1 MIKQLKKL
9 MTEYNFENFDD
20 YEFELLCRDLLNE
33 VQRIDIKSNHGL
45 NYKHILSFSSFKRGK
60 DEGIDLY
67 FEKEDI
73 KVVGQV
79 KLSRGK
85 FSDLF
90 AAIKKKVNGNNELTK
105 VLKLNPSKYIF
116 MTSVPLSLANKKTLI
131 DYFNPYILSVHDIF
145 GKEDINALLA
155 RFNHIEKRYV
165 KLYFSNPLVLERL
178 LNQATI
184 KGSEF
189 TKEEIEFQLRYFVQ
203 TTNFPKALSILDRQ
217 NLLII
222 KGLPGVGKTTLAKM
236 LSLYYIEKGYSFIEV
251 FELDSEIERLI
262 DANDEKCIFYYDDFL
277 GSNSLIISDALKNEG
292 RLKRLLR
299 RIAQKSNKALIMTTR
314 TNILKQAEFN
324 SENLSRVF
332 KVISKYE
339 VEIAGLTLYEKR
351 RILETHIKKNKLDIK
366 IFKNDS
372 LFEKIVNH
380 LNFSPRLIEYITDKS
395 NFTHQKDNYHSFVL
409 SSLKSPSEIWSY
421 AYNFQISY
429 VDKIFLN
436 HLFLFGSLC
445 SEVRFKNSFES
456 RLKYEVENNNYS
468 ITSREFKEAATIMDG
483 TFITIKSRY
492 YNEEFERDIEF
503 VNPSIVDFLLKEIR
517 ENTTFICG
525 SISDFSDSEIILK
538 RFNHSNKEL
547 LKLFS
552 IDKLSHILL
561 KRERIILFEGD
572 NEKIKYLRILA
583 DYFPIS
589 EITNCFYEEI
599 KQILNTEIDYEIIDN
614 YSEFLTLFRE
624 SNVVESYIKTKG
636 EETITSLLHH
646 IDYIS
651 EIDNILELFKLFKL
665 NLNSYIENIVNKDV
679 LFHSLTRVFKEAI
692 EQYIYEQE
700 NILDY
705 TDVDYLRQNIHEIY
719 GSYERT
725 IPGLDILIAW
735 ILDDYDWEHLI
746 NYHKFKN
753 YGISEFEND

>member
-1 MIKQLKKL
+1 MI
-9 MTEYNFENFDD
+9 EYNFENFDD

-33 VQRIDIKSNHGL
+33 VQRIDVKSNHGID
-45 NYKHILSFSSFKRGK
+45 YEHILSFSSFKRGK

-67 FEKEDI
+67 FEKENI

-90 AAIKKKVNGNNELTK
+90 SSIKKDVNGKNELSK
-105 VLKLNPSKYIF
+105 VKKLNPSKYIF
-116 MTSVPLSLANKKTLI
+116 MTSLPLSLANKKVLME
-131 DYFNPYILSVHDIF
+131 YFNPYILSVNDIF
-145 GKEDINALLA
+145 GKEDLNSLLV

-165 KLYFSNPLVLERL
+165 KLYFTNPLVLERL

-189 TKEEIEFQLRYFVQ
+189 TKEDIESQLRYFVQ
-203 TTNFPKALSILDRQ
+203 TTNFPKALSILDKQ

-222 KGLPGVGKTTLAKM
+222 KGLPGVGKTTLAKL
-236 LSLYYIEKGYSFIEV
+236 LSLYYIEKGYSFIEI

-262 DANDEKCIFYYDDFL
+262 DENDKKCIFYYDDFL

-324 SENLSRVF
+324 SEKLSRVF

-339 VEIAGLTLYEKR
+339 VEIASLTLYEKS
-351 RILETHIKKNKLDIK
+351 RILETHIEKNKLDIK
-366 IFKNDS
+366 IFDNNS

-380 LNFSPRLIEYITDKS
+380 SNFSPRLIEYITDKT
-395 NFTHQKDNYHSFVL
+395 NFINQENNYYTFVL

-429 VDKIFLN
+429 IDKIFLN
-436 HLFLFGSLC
+436 HLFLFGNSC
-445 SEVRFKNSFES
+445 SEFRFKNSFEK

-468 ITSREFKEAATIMDG
+468 ITTREFKESTTTMDG
-483 TFITIKSRY
+483 TFITIKSKY
-492 YNEEFERDIEF
+492 YNEKFERDIEF

-517 ENTTFICG
+517 ENTTFICD
-525 SISDFSDSEIILK
+525 SISDFNDGEIILK

-547 LKLFS
+547 LKLFT
-552 IDKLSHILL
+552 IDELSQILL
-561 KRERIILFEGD
+561 IREHIILFEEAND
-572 NEKIKYLRILA
+572 KITYLKTLSN
-583 DYFPIS
+583 YFPIS
-589 EITNCFYEEI
+589 KITNCFYEEI
-599 KQILNTEIDYEIIDN
+599 KLILNTEIDNKIIDN
-614 YSEFLTLFRE
+614 YIEFLTLFRE
-624 SNVVESYIKTKG
+624 SKLVKSYIKTEG
-636 EETITSLLHH
+636 EKIITSLLNY

-651 EIDNILELFKLFKL
+651 ELDNILELFRLIKLDL
-665 NLNSYIENIVNKDV
+665 DSYIKNTLNREV
-679 LFHSLTRVFKEAI
+679 LFNSLARVFEEAI

-705 TDVDYLRQNIHEIY
+705 TDVDYLRQNIHEMY
-719 GSYERT
+719 DSYERA
-725 IPGLDILIAW
+725 IPGFDILITR
-735 ILDDYDWEHLI
+735 ILDDYDWGHLF

-753 YGISEFEND
+753 YGISEYEN

>member
-1 MIKQLKKL
+1 

-33 VQRIDIKSNHGL
+33 VQRLDIKSNHGL
-45 NYKHILSFSSFKRGK
+45 DYKHILSFSSFKRGK
-60 DEGIDLY
+60 DEGVDLY
-67 FEKEDI
+67 FVDEKDNV

-79 KLSRGK
+79 KLSRGR

-90 AAIKKKVNGNNELTK
+90 SSVKKKVNGKNELSK
-105 VLKLNPSKYIF
+105 VKKLNPSKYIF
-116 MTSVPLSLANKKTLI
+116 MTSVPLSLANKKTI
-131 DYFNPYILSVHDIF
+131 MEYFNPYILSVNDIF

-189 TKEEIEFQLRYFVQ
+189 TKEEIESQLKYFVQ
-203 TTNFPKALSILDRQ
+203 TTNFPKALSVLDKQ

-222 KGLPGVGKTTLAKM
+222 KGLPGVGKTTLAKL
-236 LSLYYIEKGYSFIEV
+236 LSLYYIENGYSFIEI

-324 SENLSRVF
+324 SEKLNRVF

-339 VEIAGLTLYEKR
+339 VEIASLTLYEKR
-351 RILETHIKKNKLDIK
+351 RMLETHIEKNKLDIK
-366 IFKNDS
+366 LFESDS
-372 LFEKIVNH
+372 LFEKVINH
-380 LNFSPRLIEYITDKS
+380 SNFSPRLIEYITDAS
-395 NFTHQKDNYHSFVL
+395 NFSHQKNNYQSFVL

-429 VDKIFLN
+429 IDKIFLN
-436 HLFLFGSLC
+436 HLFLFGNSC
-445 SEVRFKNSFES
+445 SEFRFKNSFEG
-456 RLKYEVENNNYS
+456 RLKFEVENNNYT
-468 ITSREFKEAATIMDG
+468 ITSGEFKESTATMDG

-492 YNEEFERDIEF
+492 YNEGFERDIEF

-517 ENTTFICG
+517 ENTNFICG
-525 SISDFSDSEIILK
+525 SISDFNDGEIIMK

-547 LKLFS
+547 LKLFT
-552 IDKLSHILL
+552 IDELSRILL
-561 KRERIILFEGD
+561 KRERIILYEQD
-572 NEKIKYLRILA
+572 NEQIKYLRMLSN
-583 DYFPIS
+583 YFPIS
-589 EITNCFYEEI
+589 RIIECFYEEI
-599 KQILNTEIDYEIIDN
+599 IQILNTEIDYSIIDN
-614 YSEFLTLFRE
+614 YSEFLTLFKE
-624 SNVVESYIKTKG
+624 SSVVESYIKTEG
-636 EETITSLLHH
+636 EVIITSLLNY
-646 IDYIS
+646 INYIS
-651 EIDNILELFKLFKL
+651 EIDNVLELIRLF
-665 NLNSYIENIVNKDV
+665 NFDFDSYIKNIEYREV
-679 LFHSLTRVFKEAI
+679 LFHSLTRVFEEAI
-692 EQYIYEQE
+692 EQYIYEQD

-705 TDVDYLRQNIHEIY
+705 TDVDYLKQNIHEIY
-719 GSYERT
+719 SNYEKA
-725 IPGLDILIAW
+725 IPELYNLITQ
-735 ILDDYDWEHLI
+735 ILDDYNWGHLI

-753 YGISEFEND
+753 YGISEFENN

>member
-1 MIKQLKKL
+1 MI
-9 MTEYNFENFDD
+9 EYNFENFDD

-33 VQRIDIKSNHGL
+33 VQRIDVKSNHGID
-45 NYKHILSFSSFKRGK
+45 YEHILSFSSFKRGK

-67 FEKEDI
+67 FEKENI

-90 AAIKKKVNGNNELTK
+90 SSIKKDVNGKNELSK
-105 VLKLNPSKYIF
+105 VKKLNPSKYIF
-116 MTSVPLSLANKKTLI
+116 MTSLPLSLANKKVLME
-131 DYFNPYILSVHDIF
+131 YFNPYILSVNDIF
-145 GKEDINALLA
+145 GKEDLNSLLV

-165 KLYFSNPLVLERL
+165 KLYFTNPLVLERL

-189 TKEEIEFQLRYFVQ
+189 TKEDIESQLRYFVQ
-203 TTNFPKALSILDRQ
+203 TTNFPKALSILDKQ

-222 KGLPGVGKTTLAKM
+222 KGLPGVGKTTLAKL
-236 LSLYYIEKGYSFIEV
+236 LSLYYIEKGYSFIEI

-262 DANDEKCIFYYDDFL
+262 DENDKKCIFYYDDFL

-324 SENLSRVF
+324 SEKLSRVF

-339 VEIAGLTLYEKR
+339 VEIASLTLYEKS
-351 RILETHIKKNKLDIK
+351 RILETHIEKNKLDIK
-366 IFKNDS
+366 IFDNNS

-380 LNFSPRLIEYITDKS
+380 SNFSPRLIEYITDKS
-395 NFTHQKDNYHSFVL
+395 NFINQENNYYTFVL

-429 VDKIFLN
+429 IDKIFLN
-436 HLFLFGSLC
+436 HLFLFGNSC
-445 SEVRFKNSFES
+445 SEFRFKNSFEK

-468 ITSREFKEAATIMDG
+468 ITTREFKESTTTMDG
-483 TFITIKSRY
+483 TFITIKSKY
-492 YNEEFERDIEF
+492 YNEKFERDIEF

-517 ENTTFICG
+517 ENTTFICD
-525 SISDFSDSEIILK
+525 SISDFNDGEIILK

-547 LKLFS
+547 LKLFT
-552 IDKLSHILL
+552 IDELSQILL
-561 KRERIILFEGD
+561 IREHIILFEEAND
-572 NEKIKYLRILA
+572 KITYLKTLSN
-583 DYFPIS
+583 YFPIS
-589 EITNCFYEEI
+589 KITNCFYEEI
-599 KQILNTEIDYEIIDN
+599 KLILNTEIDNKIIDN
-614 YSEFLTLFRE
+614 YIEFLTLFRE
-624 SNVVESYIKTKG
+624 SKLVKSYIKTEG
-636 EETITSLLHH
+636 EKIITSLLNY

-651 EIDNILELFKLFKL
+651 ELDNILELFRLIKLDL
-665 NLNSYIENIVNKDV
+665 DSYIKNTLNREV
-679 LFHSLTRVFKEAI
+679 LFNSLARVFEEAI

-705 TDVDYLRQNIHEIY
+705 TDVDYLRQNIHEMY
-719 GSYERT
+719 DSYERA
-725 IPGLDILIAW
+725 IPGFDILITR
-735 ILDDYDWEHLI
+735 ILDDYDWGHLF

-753 YGISEFEND
+753 YGISEYEN

>member
-1 MIKQLKKL
+1 

-45 NYKHILSFSSFKRGK
+45 DYKHILSFSSFKRGK
-60 DEGIDLY
+60 DEGVDLY
-67 FEKEDI
+67 FEKENI

-85 FSDLF
+85 FGDLF
-90 AAIKKKVNGNNELTK
+90 AAIKKKVNGKNELTK
-105 VLKLNPSKYIF
+105 VKKLNPSKYIF
-116 MTSVPLSLANKKTLI
+116 MTSVPLSLANKKTLME
-131 DYFNPYILSVHDIF
+131 YFNPYILSVDDIF
-145 GKEDINALLA
+145 GKEDINAFLS
-155 RFNHIEKRYV
+155 RFSHIEKRYV

-189 TKEEIEFQLRYFVQ
+189 TKEEIVSQLRYFVQ
-203 TTNFPKALSILDRQ
+203 TTNFPKSLSILDKQ

-236 LSLYYIEKGYSFIEV
+236 LSLYYIEKGYSFIEI
-251 FELDSEIERLI
+251 FELDNEIERLI

-324 SENLSRVF
+324 SEKLSRVF

-339 VEIAGLTLYEKR
+339 VEIASLTLYEKR
-351 RILETHIKKNKLDIK
+351 RMLTTHIEKNKLDYK
-366 IFKNDS
+366 IFENDL

-380 LNFSPRLIEYITDKS
+380 INFSPRLIEYITDKS
-395 NFTHQKDNYHSFVL
+395 NFLHQKNNYPSFVL

-429 VDKIFLN
+429 VDKLFLN
-436 HLFLFGSLC
+436 HLFLFGNSC
-445 SEVRFKNSFES
+445 SEVRFKKSYVS
-456 RLKYEVENNNYS
+456 RLKYEVDNNNYS
-468 ITSREFKEAATIMDG
+468 ITSREFKESTTTMDG
-483 TFITIKSRY
+483 TFITIKSKF
-492 YNEEFERDIEF
+492 YNEELERDIEF
-503 VNPSIVDFLLKEIR
+503 VNPSIVDFLLKEIK
-517 ENTTFICG
+517 ENTAFICG
-525 SISDFSDSEIILK
+525 SISDFNDSDIILK

-547 LKLFS
+547 LKLFTM
-552 IDKLSHILL
+552 DELSHILL
-561 KRERIILFEGD
+561 KRKSVILFDEEND
-572 NEKIKYLRILA
+572 KIKYLKILSN
-583 DYFPIS
+583 YFPIS
-589 EITNCFYEEI
+589 KITNCFNEEI
-599 KQILNTEIDYEIIDN
+599 KQILNTEIDYTIIDN
-614 YSEFLTLFRE
+614 YSEFLTLFKE
-624 SNVVESYIKTKG
+624 SSVIESYIKTEG
-636 EETITSLLHH
+636 NEIITSLLNY

-651 EIDNILELFKLFKL
+651 EIDNVLEMFKLF
-665 NLNSYIENIVNKDV
+665 NLNFDSYIKNNVNRDV
-679 LFHSLTRVFKEAI
+679 LFQSLTRVFEEAI

-719 GSYERT
+719 CSYERA
-725 IPGLDILIAW
+725 IPGLDVLITR
-735 ILDDYDWEHLI
+735 ILDAYDWGHLI

-753 YGISEFEND
+753 YGISEFENN

>member
-1 MIKQLKKL
+1 MA
-9 MTEYNFENFDD
+9 EYNFENFDD

-33 VQRIDIKSNHGL
+33 VQRTEVKTNHGL
-45 NYKHILSFSSFKRGK
+45 DYKHILSFSSFKRGK

-67 FEKEDI
+67 FENETV

-85 FSDLF
+85 FNDLF
-90 AAIKKKVNGNNELTK
+90 YALKRKTKGKDELSKVR
-105 VLKLNPSKYIF
+105 KLNPSKYIL
-116 MTSVPLSLANKKTLI
+116 MTSVPLSLANKKTLMEHFSPFI
-131 DYFNPYILSVHDIF
+131 ISVSDIF

-155 RFNHIEKRYV
+155 RFNLIEKRYV

-178 LNQATI
+178 MNQATV

-189 TKEEIEFQLRYFVQ
+189 TKEEIESQLSYFVQ
-203 TTNFPKALSILDRQ
+203 TTNFSKALSILDKQ

-236 LSLYYIEKGYSFIEV
+236 LSLYFIEKGYSFIEIL
-251 FELDSEIERLI
+251 ELDNEIERLI
-262 DANDEKCIFYYDDFL
+262 DSNDEKCIFYYDDFL

-339 VEIAGLTLYEKR
+339 VEIDGLTSYEKR
-351 RILETHIKKNKLDIK
+351 KILEIHIKKNKIDYK
-366 IFKNDS
+366 VFENDL

-380 LNFSPRLIEYITDKS
+380 SNFSPRLIEYITDKS
-395 NFTHQKDNYHSFVL
+395 NFILQKNNYPSFVL
-409 SSLKSPSEIWSY
+409 SSLKSPSEIWNY

-429 VDKIFLN
+429 VDKLFLN
-436 HLFLFGSLC
+436 HLFLFGNSC
-445 SEVRFKNSFES
+445 PEVRFKNSYLN

-468 ITSREFKEAATIMDG
+468 INSMEFKESTTTMDG
-483 TFITIKSRY
+483 TFITIKSRLF
-492 YNEEFERDIEF
+492 NDELERDIEF
-503 VNPSIVDFLLKEIR
+503 INPSIADFLLKEIK
-517 ENTTFICG
+517 ENTGFICD
-525 SISDFSDSEIILK
+525 SISDFNDSNIILK

-547 LKLFS
+547 LKLFT
-552 IDKLSHILL
+552 IDELSNILL
-561 KRERIILFEGD
+561 KREKILLFEEEY
-572 NEKIKYLRILA
+572 EKINYLQILSN
-583 DYFPIS
+583 YFPIPKIS
-589 EITNCFYEEI
+589 TCFNEEI
-599 KQILNTEIDYEIIDN
+599 LKVLNTDIDHSIIDY
-614 YSEFLTLFRE
+614 YSEFLTTFKE
-624 SNVVESYIKTKG
+624 SPIIESHIATR
-636 EETITSLLHH
+636 SLEIINTLLSY

-651 EIDNILELFKLFKL
+651 EIDDVLGLFKLF
-665 NLNSYIENIVNKDV
+665 NLNFDSYIKNIDNREI
-679 LFHSLTRVFKEAI
+679 LFQSLTRVFKEAI
-692 EQYIYEQE
+692 EQSVYEQE

-705 TDVDYLRQNIHEIY
+705 ADVDSLRQSIHETY
-719 GSYERT
+719 SSYERI
-725 IPGLDILIAW
+725 IPGLDTLITQ
-735 ILDDYDWEHLI
+735 ILDTYDWGHLI

-753 YGISEFEND
+753 NGISEF